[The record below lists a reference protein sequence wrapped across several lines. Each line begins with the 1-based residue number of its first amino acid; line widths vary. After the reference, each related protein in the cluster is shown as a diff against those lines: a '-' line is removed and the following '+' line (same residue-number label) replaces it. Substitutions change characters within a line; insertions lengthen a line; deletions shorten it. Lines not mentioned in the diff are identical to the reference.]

1 MLTILFLNINSV
13 QAHSADVVTTVNCS
27 TFGYFTITNDAVTG
41 NTNCA
46 GNVVIPNSVTAILQ
60 GAFLSNKNITSVT
73 FGTNLRSIGTSAFS
87 GANLGNLVIPGNV
100 KVIGILAFYQATITS
115 LKIEEGVETING
127 LAFQFN
133 KNISLLTLPN
143 SVTYIG
149 DGAFAQWNVLTNLTL
164 GNGLKSIGEFSFFN
178 NLITSL
184 SIPKNLESIG
194 LGSFW
199 DQPNLTQFQVDLES
213 KFFSSDNQGVLY
225 DKKKEVLIQAPYAK
239 ESIVIPSTVKLIEEF
254 AFINPYGRA
263 AKSLPSLM
271 IPSTVAVP
279 GGKLL
284 EAISKAAEDKAA
296 EDKAAADK
304 AAADKAAAD
313 KAAADK
319 AAADKAAADKA
330 AADKAAAADQAAALK
345 TLINQVVSSKKE
357 LAQRIRDLIKK
368 YPSERKF
375 DALGQYLSNTEAV
388 NESNYRSVESV
399 IYRLVEGVD
408 LIEERLLNTR
418 TTITCIKGKLIKK
431 VTAVKPKCPVGYK
444 VKK

>member
-1 MLTILFLNINSV
+1 MKRIMKKNISLLLTILFLNINSV

-46 GNVVIPNSVTAILQ
+46 GNVVIPNSVTAILP

-73 FGTNLRSIGTSAFS
+73 FGTNVRSIGTSAFS

-115 LKIEEGVETING
+115 LKIEEGVETIDR

-164 GNGLKSIGEFSFFN
+164 GNGLKSIGEYSFFN

-263 AKSLPSLM
+263 AKSLPSLV

-284 EAISKAAEDKAA
+284 EVIS
-296 EDKAAADK
+296 
-304 AAADKAAAD
+304 
-313 KAAADK
+313 
-319 AAADKAAADKA
+319 KA
-330 AADKAAAADQAAALK
+330 AADKAAAAKAIADAAAAKAAAELK
-345 TLINQVVSSKKE
+345 AKQE
-357 LAQRIRDLIKK
+357 
-368 YPSERKF
+368 
-375 DALGQYLSNTEAV
+375 TEAKAAA
-388 NESNYRSVESV
+388 EK
-399 IYRLVEGVD
+399 
-408 LIEERLLNTR
+408 LIADAKAEAERILAAEKLIADAKAAADKFAAEKLIADAKAEAERILAKAAAEKLIADAKAEAERILAAAKAAATAK
-418 TTITCIKGKLIKK
+418 TTITCTKGKLIKK
-431 VTAVKPKCPVGYK
+431 VTAVKPKCPAGYK
-444 VKK
+444 VKR